1 MWYYVVICV
10 GAFLLAFR
18 YSALKALGER
28 KQAFNEYVQ
37 ARRNEEKEEE
47 RRRLRQAREDFVTML
62 TTSDELKVR
71 CGVAESARD
80 PDADP
85 YRLKLHA
92 WL

>member
-1 MWYYVVICV
+1 MYIIIAHWC
-10 GAFLLAFR
+10 FFPLAFR

-62 TTSDELKVR
+62 TTSDELKV
-71 CGVAESARD
+71 CGGATAAPS
-80 PDADP
+80 
-85 YRLKLHA
+85 
-92 WL
+92 